1 MITAAT
7 FKSDSFGNIWGK
19 NNISFALVACGK
31 AGGVQVHTER
41 LLSIHRLRPR
51 TQSRSPA
58 KSRRTF
64 PLMQNSKSLHLQPQR
79 CHVFAG
85 QEPGEDV

>member
-7 FKSDSFGNIWGK
+7 FKSDSFGNTWGK
-19 NNISFALVACGK
+19 NNISFTLVACGK
-31 AGGVQVHTER
+31 AGGVQVHTKR
-41 LLSIHRLRPR
+41 LISIHRLRPGR
-51 TQSRSPA
+51 QSGNPA

-64 PLMQNSKSLHLQPQR
+64 PSMQNSKSLHQQSQR
-79 CHVFAG
+79 HRVFAG